1 MNGWHILAIVLGASC
16 GAIIRWQLDIGLN
29 SWFHSLPFGTWI
41 ANIVGCFLIGFLIN
55 LKLTEFWRL
64 LLITGFLGSLTTFST
79 FTAQWLNSDHLSHGI
94 FIFLAHILGGSL
106 AFLCGVLFSGC
117 LKIE

>member
-1 MNGWHILAIVLGASC
+1 MVGIFWLLCWEPAAVQS
-16 GAIIRWQLDIGLN
+16 
-29 SWFHSLPFGTWI
+29 FFGTWI